1 MNAIHC
7 SNLTHAI
14 TGRQQLHELILI
26 TSRSTPENPVM
37 SEVSINVSHG
47 TTFIYGT
54 QAGPSNPVDLL
65 GQWR

>member
-1 MNAIHC
+1 MV
-7 SNLTHAI
+7 L
-14 TGRQQLHELILI
+14 GQL
-26 TSRSTPENPVM
+26 SRCLRPVM